1 MGKEITLAQQKVLF
15 KQVVRE
21 IIKEEREEK
30 EKKENEKLLESRK
43 KIDKEPFKKFL
54 NLADDLNDIEFD
66 LGGHP
71 EFNFLHQNYIDKKFK
86 DELKFY
92 NSRLQCLLE
101 PAKEFIKNLL
111 SSSTSSEVVEL

>member
-1 MGKEITLAQQKVLF
+1 MGKELTLPQQKALF

-21 IIKEEREEK
+21 ILKEDKEEK
-30 EKKENEKLLESRK
+30 NKLILEAQKR
-43 KIDKEPFKKFL
+43 IDAEPFKKFL
-54 NLADDLNDIEFD
+54 NLEDDLNDIEFD
-66 LGGHP
+66 LGGNP

-92 NSRLQCLLE
+92 NDSLQCLFE
-101 PAKEFIKNLL
+101 PAKEFVKNLL

>member
-1 MGKEITLAQQKVLF
+1 MGKELTLPQQKALF

-21 IIKEEREEK
+21 ILKEDKEEK
-30 EKKENEKLLESRK
+30 NKLILEAQKR
-43 KIDKEPFKKFL
+43 IDAEPFKKFL
-54 NLADDLNDIEFD
+54 NLEDDLNDIEFD
-66 LGGHP
+66 LGGNP

-92 NSRLQCLLE
+92 NSWLQCLLE

-111 SSSTSSEVVEL
+111 SSEVEELSVQIVEL